1 MGKYFSDTN
10 YYTEV
15 RSRSSVYLSPTP
27 GAPKAGPTWERAA
40 GTMDDNGPTHTRTTL
55 TNGLMGRLMWAMP
68 VHTEHHL
75 YPSIPFHRLPDAIPR
90 CARGPACRSGATTAG
105 RSASCGRCAR
115 ERLGDGHRNL
125 RTRRPDA
132 SVGGGAAGRAAALED
147 ARHPVARA
155 RQCRALP
162 DELRSPASGPRMAD
176 RPRRGAGSQ
185 PLVHRHPRHVRQRAV
200 VEPVEHPDWPALVTA
215 WDNVHAQRRLLAEMW
230 GIERLH
236 AVYGWSMGAQ
246 QAYHWAALFPDR
258 VARAVI
264 NCGSAR
270 TATHNRVFLKGL
282 MAVLEAAPEHG
293 GGGRFS
299 AEPAAALRAFG
310 RIYAGLGAQP
320 GLLPGGP
327 PPHRARRPDLD
338 SFLRTDWEER
348 FARRPAAD
356 LYAQLCTWEARRHQP
371 RPALRR
377 RSHPGAQRD
386 HRPAAA
392 DAGRDGSLLPR
403 RRQRR
408 RAAASARRRPAAD
421 PEHLGHRAGNPSIN
435 PADAA
440 FLRDTVRAFL
450 ATAEA
455 GAP

>member
-1 MGKYFSDTN
+1 MSGWATATGTFELGDLTLQSGAVLPGAQLRWKTHG
-10 YYTEV
+10 T
-15 RSRSSVYLSPTP
+15 LSPGRDNVVLYPTSY
-27 GAPKAGPTWERAA
+27 GAQHPDLEWLIGPDGVLDPNRWFIVIPDMF
-40 GTMDDNGPTHTRTTL
+40 G
-55 TNGLMGRLMWAMP
+55 NGLSSS
-68 VHTEHHL
+68 
-75 YPSIPFHRLPDAIPR
+75 PSN
-90 CARGPACRSGATTAG
+90 T
-105 RSASCGRCAR
+105 
-115 ERLGDGHRNL
+115 
-125 RTRRPDA
+125 
-132 SVGGGAAGRAAALED
+132 
-147 ARHPVARA
+147 
-155 RQCRALP
+155 
-162 DELRSPASGPRMAD
+162 
-176 RPRRGAGSQ
+176 
-185 PLVHRHPRHVRQRAV
+185 
-200 VEPVEHPDWPALVTA
+200 PDWPALVTA

-310 RIYAGLGAQP
+310 RIYAGWALSQDFYRADLHRTALGA
-320 GLLPGGP
+320 
-327 PPHRARRPDLD
+327 PDLD

-356 LYAQLCTWEARRHQP
+356 LYAQLCTWEAGDISRDPRYGGDLTRALNAITARLLLMPGETDLYFRVADNAAELPHLRDAVLQP
-371 RPALRR
+371 IP
-377 RSHPGAQRD
+377 SIW
-386 HRPAAA
+386 
-392 DAGRDGSLLPR
+392 
-403 RRQRR
+403 
-408 RAAASARRRPAAD
+408 
-421 PEHLGHRAGNPSIN
+421 GHRAGNPSIN

-455 GAP
+455 SAP